1 VNSSPLPDGRGS
13 DTLAPHDAALRVNAM
28 DDIEREDV
36 LQAVDRA
43 IAELLDRAKIV
54 EPPVDAI
61 ALAEETIKELDLDP
75 EWSEERRQ
83 WTAAHEI
90 GRSLKSQLL
99 EQLGVEGRGLAG
111 ASLANL
117 VAARLLAPTAWFA
130 ADAPA
135 VDYDLLELKNR
146 YTTAT
151 HEELA
156 WRILD
161 LPEPCIITVLDDDV
175 IRRRRGNALPAKR
188 ELSPAE
194 KKCVKL
200 IRQSNESQSVRQG
213 AWTVQGWPIPR
224 ESGSRI
230 ILRSQV
236 DLSDV

>member
-1 VNSSPLPDGRGS
+1 MTSRFGS
-13 DTLAPHDAALRVNAM
+13 NAM

-36 LQAVDRA
+36 LRAVDRT
-43 IAELLDRAKIV
+43 IAALLDRAKLV

-61 ALAEETIKELDLDP
+61 ALAENTLEIKLSDLDP

-99 EQLGVEGRGLAG
+99 EQLGVEGRGFAG

-117 VAARLLAPTAWFA
+117 VAARLLTPTAWFA

-135 VDYDLLELKNR
+135 VDYDLLELKKR
-146 YTTAT
+146 YGTAS

-156 WRILD
+156 WRMLD
-161 LPEPCIITVLDDDV
+161 LPEPCIITVLDDDT

-200 IRQSNESQSVRQG
+200 IRHSNEPQSVRRD

-230 ILRSQV
+230 ILRSQI
-236 DLSDV
+236 DLSDA